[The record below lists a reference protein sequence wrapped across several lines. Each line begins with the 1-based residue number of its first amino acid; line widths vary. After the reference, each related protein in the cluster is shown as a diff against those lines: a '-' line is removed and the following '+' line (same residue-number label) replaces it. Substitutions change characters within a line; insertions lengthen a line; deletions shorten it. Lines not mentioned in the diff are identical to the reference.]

1 MKFAIEPQPWSTIYE
16 SNKPELSIGVYR
28 GFNQLAETVASGPK
42 FKLQVMN
49 LYLSQIPVTSPNFIT
64 IPSVP

>member
-1 MKFAIEPQPWSTIYE
+1 MNLPSRPQPWSTIYE
-16 SNKPELSIGVYR
+16 SNKPELSIEVYI